1 MRSLESKTAWVTGA
15 SYGIGR
21 AIADA
26 LREAGYAVVTL
37 QRGGGDVVCDLY
49 QTNNIEQV
57 WQAAEKIK
65 GMPDLLVL
73 NAGASVDD
81 EFINTHLPGLQAIFA
96 LNVFSPLLLA
106 RLAIRRWQEEQRAG
120 HIVFIGSQAALPG
133 AKQTGNSLYTAAK
146 GALHAIIGPLAWE
159 CGQTIRINCIAPGD
173 VMTPGEEKSLKTRS
187 NKTGTDVKE
196 LIALAAKNSALNRW
210 VKPEEIAQ
218 AVIFLEHCTAM
229 TGTIM
234 NLSAGATIH

>member
-1 MRSLESKTAWVTGA
+1 MRTLESKVAWVTGA

-187 NKTGTDVKE
+187 NKMGTDVKE
-196 LIALAAKNSALNRW
+196 LIALVAKNSALKRW
-210 VKPEEIAQ
+210 VKPEEVAQ